1 MLLVYFAFMD
11 LEGPNLSSRCIG
23 CASVSG
29 RGWFDNFTNGP
40 SNSLC
45 FGEKVNIRQGGVENP
60 LE

>member
-1 MLLVYFAFMD
+1 MD